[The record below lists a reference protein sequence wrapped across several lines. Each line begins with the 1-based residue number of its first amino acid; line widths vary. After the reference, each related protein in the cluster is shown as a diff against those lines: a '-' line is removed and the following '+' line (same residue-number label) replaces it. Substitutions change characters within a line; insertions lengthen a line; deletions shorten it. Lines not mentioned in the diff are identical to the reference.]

1 MEALM
6 KKNARVLGR
15 YGRAKGLP
23 VGRATPPRFCE
34 LIRLAFRAFG
44 LAPHARQ
51 PWLLLAWQSCW
62 PVVVLELDEARV
74 RQVAAPR
81 LEIVV
86 RAVAP
91 SVPAFLVRAT
101 WIGAEQDAA
110 GAERCVQLP
119 ENAVQLL

>member
-23 VGRATPPRFCE
+23 VGRATPPRLCE

-51 PWLLLAWQSCW
+51 PWPLLAWQSRW

-74 RQVAAPR
+74 RQVAVPR
-81 LEIVV
+81 LEIVA
-86 RAVAP
+86 RPVAP
-91 SVPAFLVRAT
+91 SVPPSLVRAT
-101 WIGAEQDAA
+101 GLEAEEDAA
-110 GAERCVQLP
+110 A
-119 ENAVQLL
+119 